1 MYVRHK
7 LQTSFREA
15 RVMSTAQKK
24 PSTTFLLPAVWPL
37 FGHAQLFFELLWA
50 QDEAAHAKLMMILA
64 DTNVNDF
71 GVNEYSSS
79 MHGELVT
86 SHVKWKCNWGA
97 GGGLPTP
104 YLAAGGA
111 AVVIMSA
118 LALAGAAP
126 ENAAPA
132 ASPTSA
138 SSKSS
143 GGSSSSKSGVLLLV
157 LFERTVLARQ
167 SLADRH

>member
-1 MYVRHK
+1 LTY
-7 LQTSFREA
+7 LY
-15 RVMSTAQKK
+15 
-24 PSTTFLLPAVWPL
+24 LL
-37 FGHAQLFFELLWA
+37 LLWA
-50 QDEAAHAKLMMILA
+50 QDEAAHAKFMMFWLTEQTPLSVILA
-64 DTNVNDF
+64 
-71 GVNEYSSS
+71 S
-79 MHGELVT
+79 MSIAQACIVVSLVT
-86 SHVKWKCNWGA
+86 GHVTWKCKWGA

-111 AVVIMSA
+111 AVVIISA

-143 GGSSSSKSGVLLLV
+143 GGSDSSKSGVLLLV
-157 LFERTVLARQ
+157 LV
-167 SLADRH
+167 